1 MRMSPHPFGHV
12 IAKYWTAATGSNH
25 PCDHS
30 VESAADG
37 RSSLRRIRMA
47 AEVVNAAR
55 CGAAA
60 LPTPRKWGEWAR
72 DFDSARGDGNS
83 STATAARP
91 RIRWDSGSRP
101 PFGRGARRAP
111 RKSVPRAIR
120 RRLVETATHE

>member
-1 MRMSPHPFGHV
+1 MRMSPHPFGHI
-12 IAKYWTAATGSNH
+12 IAKYWKSTTTSNH

-101 PFGRGARRAP
+101 PFGRGAPERLVSP
-111 RKSVPRAIR
+111 FQWMVK
-120 RRLVETATHE
+120 RRLILVVS